1 MSSFAYRRYI
11 LYLSIPKRSH
21 IDTALQFLDEI
32 HSRYYDEHDKRG
44 GAPSTAGAGKQRGT
58 LALPSA
64 PTIISRMRAETFSG
78 CTLVFS
84 SVIPLDLPP
93 ERAELW
99 RLATSFGA
107 SCRKSLTKDVTHLV
121 AAKRGTQKVAQAR
134 TMKDVKVVWV
144 SWLTDSIARWE
155 RMPEAAYLLDA
166 PAVAEEVATGEGE
179 GEGEDEP
186 DSPAP
191 GAAEQISSDPEPD
204 ADDWDRERGG
214 TGEPEGK
221 STVESE
227 GKEESIGENG
237 EGMEEVGEEAVVD
250 FGLVAWDD
258 ANDELEAFLAEE
270 DSEEDTDMNGE
281 GDGESAGG
289 R

>member
-1 MSSFAYRRYI
+1 
-11 LYLSIPKRSH
+11 
-21 IDTALQFLDEI
+21 
-32 HSRYYDEHDKRG
+32 
-44 GAPSTAGAGKQRGT
+44 
-58 LALPSA
+58 
-64 PTIISRMRAETFSG
+64 MRAETLSG

-107 SCRKSLTKDVTHLV
+107 ICRKTLTKDVTHLV

-134 TMKDVKVVWV
+134 TMKDLKVVWV
-144 SWLTDSIARWE
+144 SWLTDSISRWE
-155 RMPEAAYLLDA
+155 RMPEDGYLLDA
-166 PAVAEEVATGEGE
+166 PAVAEEAGGGVGEGE

-214 TGEPEGK
+214 TGEPEGVK
-221 STVESE
+221 KRGESE
-227 GKEESIGENG
+227 GGGEG
-237 EGMEEVGEEAVVD
+237 QEGMEDAGETVVD

-270 DSEEDTDMNGE
+270 DSEDDTDMNGE